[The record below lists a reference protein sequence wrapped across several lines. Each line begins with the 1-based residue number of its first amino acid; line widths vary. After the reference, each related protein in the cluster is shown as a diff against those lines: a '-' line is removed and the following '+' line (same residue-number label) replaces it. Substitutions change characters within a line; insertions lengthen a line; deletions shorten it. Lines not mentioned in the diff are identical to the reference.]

1 MSQQLRTAPKVPER
15 RRNGG
20 SGGPQD
26 SGTGGWDDPWQLRAA
41 CRGPQAYLFFP
52 PSQPERKDEREVRES
67 RAKAICTS
75 CNVQSECL
83 SFALDTREQH
93 GIWGGKNEVE
103 RRAMLTV
110 V

>member
-1 MSQQLRTAPKVPER
+1 MSHDLRSSGKTATRTRRTAI
-15 RRNGG
+15 G
-20 SGGPQD
+20 D
-26 SGTGGWDDPWQLRAA
+26 AYGWGDTWEEPWQLRAA

-52 PSQPERKDEREVRES
+52 PSQPERKDERDIRES
-67 RAKAICTS
+67 RAKAICAS
-75 CNVQSECL
+75 CGVRDECL
-83 SFALDTREQH
+83 AFALDTREQH